1 MLSLTACSSGEQVS
15 SSILNNRRTKYDLTD
30 NAGKFKVER
39 EVFYQKKN
47 NDFIIKRKVFSK
59 SKKSTNILEKSI
71 TISKLGKVKKLP
83 LLRPSVSQY
92 SVWFDGKKYFSEMKV
107 DVKKK
112 AIVLRMKSPE
122 KQWNGQKT
130 IKFPKGNGVFCF
142 YSQVAECASVTGFV
156 KKAVEKGAGKMR
168 FYILWDGYPYFQEQY
183 LNLPTEIFT
192 PAIFQYD
199 GKNRKQEIRFT
210 LKAGGQSIF
219 YFLKKN
225 GSFSKKFW
233 VSQGFSMVESDIQ

>member
-130 IKFPKGNGVFCF
+130 IKFPKGNGVFD
-142 YSQVAECASVTGFV
+142 YHVDLLLD
-156 KKAVEKGAGKMR
+156 R
-168 FYILWDGYPYFQEQY
+168 FLDRGVFLNSFQEIGFKSGLHQSPKTSSY
-183 LNLPTEIFT
+183 ECHCAVPARNL
-192 PAIFQYD
+192 A
-199 GKNRKQEIRFT
+199 
-210 LKAGGQSIF
+210 
-219 YFLKKN
+219 
-225 GSFSKKFW
+225 
-233 VSQGFSMVESDIQ
+233 